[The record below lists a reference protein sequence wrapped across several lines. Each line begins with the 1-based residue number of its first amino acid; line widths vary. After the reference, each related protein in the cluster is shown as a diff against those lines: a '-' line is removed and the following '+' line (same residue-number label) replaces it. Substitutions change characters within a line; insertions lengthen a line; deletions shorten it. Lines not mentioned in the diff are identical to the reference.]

1 MRHVETGRIS
11 MPALGLGTFRLEG
24 RQARDMTERA
34 LAEGYRHVD
43 TARMYGNEA
52 AIGAGITRAGVPRE
66 EIFVTTKVWPDDF
79 RRTDFERAVADSL
92 RNLRSDHVDLLLLHW
107 PSRAVPLEETID
119 ALSETVRRGQ
129 ARYAGVS
136 NFTRGLFEQA
146 EAASAV
152 SLAVNQVECH
162 PYLDQSAMRAFLERR
177 GAAMTAYCPLALG
190 AVADDP
196 VIIRIAER
204 HGASVAQVTLAWIL
218 SAPNTAA
225 IPKTANPGRL
235 AENLAASE
243 LALAPEEIAGIDRLA
258 RPDGR
263 ILSPAGLAPAWD

>member
-1 MRHVETGRIS
+1 

-24 RQARDMTERA
+24 RRAREMTERA
-34 LAEGYRHVD
+34 LAQGYRHID

-52 AIGAGITRAGVPRE
+52 DIGAGIARAGVPRE
-66 EIFVTTKVWPDDF
+66 EIFVTTKIWPDDF
-79 RRTDFERAVADSL
+79 RRADFERAVADSL

-107 PSRAVPLEETID
+107 PSRAVALEETVE
-119 ALSETVRRGQ
+119 ALAEAVHRGQ

-146 EAASAV
+146 EAASPV
-152 SLAVNQVECH
+152 PLAVNQVECH
-162 PYLDQSAMRAFLERR
+162 PYLDQSEMRAFLERR
-177 GAAMTAYCPLALG
+177 GAVMTAYCPLALG
-190 AVADDP
+190 AVADDD
-196 VIIRIAER
+196 VIARIAER
-204 HGASVAQVTLAWIL
+204 RGATVAQVVLAWIL

-235 AENLAASE
+235 GANLAAAE
-243 LALAPEEIAGIDRLA
+243 LELAPEEIAEIDRLA

-263 ILSPAGLAPAWD
+263 IISPAGLAPAWD